1 MFNGSIDLRLGLGG
15 RLQLLSGKKISLC
28 FSFFSF
34 FNFHLILYFEFY
46 LSLHYSMYETTV
58 YYIIHAK
65 FMVNFIIDVP

>member
-28 FSFFSF
+28 FSCKD
-34 FNFHLILYFEFY
+34 FHLILYFEFY